1 MGNKIYSAA
10 VTLGNGF
17 GLCQMKLR
25 NAAKARIIRWV
36 KPKSK
41 RKELEAPDFVKEQ
54 WAKGQRN
61 AMGDLFA
68 QVNFNQER

>member
-1 MGNKIYSAA
+1 
-10 VTLGNGF
+10 
-17 GLCQMKLR
+17 MKLR

-41 RKELEAPDFVKEQ
+41 RKDLEAPDFVKEQ
-54 WAKGQRN
+54 WAKGLRN

-68 QVNFNQER
+68 QVNFNQDRLPKNKYHFMLYGFVI